1 MTTVRPDVKTKKR
14 LKQLA
19 WREYLPLAATA
30 SMWGVILAGIGH
42 ADTARLLAAAVLV
55 RAVQMLTKVATATS
69 LRLRIEASKAVRRQA
84 KRYAFNLQ
92 AAALAIALSI
102 IAALAEGLKAID
114 QHQIAAFLPF
124 VAIGAPAR
132 YWRLADVRTASPYFR
147 LALGVS
153 GLVTAA
159 IAWGLGWPA
168 TLFALAFGL
177 REWIAYAALR
187 WWPRPPRVPKT
198 MIDEP
203 LRFVEVAR
211 YSVILG
217 RRLLTYRLSKSLLA
231 VLGPIGN
238 AAARTGRGLNW
249 HSRIEPYVPHH
260 LGGFIGFSVL
270 TLGGAVFLALRSGEP
285 AAMIVAAGLLQ
296 IFGAATNVLLFWHWL
311 PDREID
317 IPLLFDEEEE

>member
-1 MTTVRPDVKTKKR
+1 MKTKKR

-30 SMWGVILAGIGH
+30 TMWVVIIAAIGH
-42 ADTARLLAAAVLV
+42 AHTARLLAAVVLV

-69 LRLRIEASKAVRRQA
+69 LRLRLRASKPVRRQA
-84 KRYAFNLQ
+84 KRFAFNLQ
-92 AAALAIALSI
+92 AAALAIALTI

-124 VAIGAPAR
+124 VALGAPAR

-153 GLVTAA
+153 GLATAGL
-159 IAWGLGWPA
+159 AWSLGWSA

-187 WWPRPPRVPKT
+187 WWPREPRVPKA

-203 LRFVEVAR
+203 LRFAEVAR

-217 RRLLTYRLSKSLLA
+217 RRLLTYRLTKSLLA
-231 VLGPIGN
+231 VLGPVGN

-260 LGGFIGFSVL
+260 LGGFIGLSVL
-270 TLGGAVFLALRSGEP
+270 TLGGATFVAARSGEP
-285 AAMIVAAGLLQ
+285 AAMIIAAGLLQ
-296 IFGAATNVLLFWHWL
+296 VCGVASNVLLLWHWL
-311 PDREID
+311 PDRD
-317 IPLLFDEEEE
+317 VDVPLLYDDEEE

>member
-1 MTTVRPDVKTKKR
+1 MKTKKR

-30 SMWGVILAGIGH
+30 AMWAVILLAVGH
-42 ADTARLLAAAVLV
+42 AHTAGLLAAVVLV

-69 LRLRIEASKAVRRQA
+69 LRLRIRASKSVRRQA
-84 KRYAFNLQ
+84 KQYAFNLQ
-92 AAALAIALSI
+92 AAALAIALVI
-102 IAALAEGLKAID
+102 IAGLAEGLKTID

-153 GLVTAA
+153 GLATAGL
-159 IAWGLGWPA
+159 AWGLGWPA
-168 TLFALAFGL
+168 TLFGLAFGL

-187 WWPRPPRVPKT
+187 WWPREPRIPKSV
-198 MIDEP
+198 IEEP
-203 LRFVEVAR
+203 LRFDEAAR

-217 RRLLTYRLSKSLLA
+217 RRLLTYRLTKSLLA
-231 VLGPIGN
+231 VLGPVGN

-260 LGGFIGFSVL
+260 LGSFIGLSLL
-270 TLGGAVFLALRSGEP
+270 TLGGAGYLTARSGEP

-296 IFGAATNVLLFWHWL
+296 VCGVTTNVLLFWHWL
-311 PDREID
+311 PDRDTD
-317 IPLLFDEEEE
+317 IPLLFDDEEE

>member
-1 MTTVRPDVKTKKR
+1 MKTKKR

-19 WREYLPLAATA
+19 WREYLPLAATGT
-30 SMWGVILAGIGH
+30 MWGIILFGIGH
-42 ADTARLLAAAVLV
+42 ADTARLLAAVVLV
-55 RAVQMLTKVATATS
+55 RAVQMLTKIATATS
-69 LRLRIEASKAVRRQA
+69 LRLRIGASPAVMRQA
-84 KRYAFNLQ
+84 KKAAFNLQ
-92 AAALAIALSI
+92 AGALAIALAI

-114 QHQIAAFLPF
+114 QDQIAAFLPF

-132 YWRLADVRTASPYFR
+132 YWRLADIRAASPYFR

-153 GLVTAA
+153 GLATAA
-159 IAWGLGWPA
+159 LAWGLGWPA

-187 WWPRPPRVPKT
+187 WWPRQPRGPTTV
-198 MIDEP
+198 IDEP

-217 RRLLTYRLSKSLLA
+217 RRLLTYRLTKSLLA
-231 VLGPIGN
+231 VLGPVGN

-270 TLGGAVFLALRSGEP
+270 TLAGAVFLALRSGEP

-296 IFGAATNVLLFWHWL
+296 VCGVATNVLLFWRWL
-311 PDREID
+311 PDREVD
-317 IPLLFDEEEE
+317 IPLLYDDEE